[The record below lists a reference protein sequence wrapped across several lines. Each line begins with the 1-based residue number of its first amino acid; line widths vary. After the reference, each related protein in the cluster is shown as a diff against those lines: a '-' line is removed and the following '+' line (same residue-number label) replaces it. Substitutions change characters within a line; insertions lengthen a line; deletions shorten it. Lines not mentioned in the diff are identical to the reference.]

1 MFGVN
6 KKKDA
11 AKAGSIIP
19 TASTHSLNSL
29 VQGTVVEGKV
39 RATNDIRIDGT
50 IKGDLVCDAK
60 VIIGPSGN
68 IEGTIKCQNA
78 VIEGQFNGILTV
90 AELLNIRETA
100 KVVGDV
106 SYGKLIV
113 QSGAVISGSYRVGGE
128 SGGHSSNGNGSH
140 KPSSSDAKKVVTAES
155 ESKAISGKVGEFAKA
170 N

>member
-1 MFGVN
+1 MFGNN
-6 KKKDA
+6 KSKEA
-11 AKAGSIIP
+11 TKAGSIIP
-19 TASTHSLNSL
+19 SASSHSLNSL

-39 RATNDIRIDGT
+39 KATTDIRVDGT
-50 IKGDLVCDAK
+50 IKGDLVCDSK
-60 VIIGPSGN
+60 VIIGPSGV

-78 VIEGQFNGILTV
+78 VIEGSFNGILNV

-106 SYGKLIV
+106 TYGKLIV
-113 QSGAVISGSYRVGGE
+113 QSGAIISGTYKVVGDT
-128 SGGHSSNGNGSH
+128 GHSSSNGHH
-140 KPSSSDAKKVVTAES
+140 KPSSDAKKVVTAES

>member
-1 MFGVN
+1 MFGSN
-6 KKKDA
+6 KNKDA

-19 TASTHSLNSL
+19 SASTHSLNSL

-39 RATNDIRIDGT
+39 KATNDIRIDGT

-60 VIIGPSGN
+60 VIIGPSGA

-78 VIEGQFNGILTV
+78 VIEGRFEGILTV

-100 KVVGDV
+100 KVIGDV

-113 QSGAVISGSYRVGGE
+113 QSGAVISGSYKVVGE
-128 SGGHSSNGNGSH
+128 SSHSNGSY
-140 KPSSSDAKKVVTAES
+140 KSSSPDTKKLVSTES
-155 ESKAISGKVGEFAKA
+155 ESKAISGKASEFAKA

>member
-1 MFGVN
+1 MFGSN
-6 KKKDA
+6 KSKDA

-19 TASTHSLNSL
+19 SASSHSLNSL

-39 RATNDIRIDGT
+39 KATTDIRIDGT
-50 IKGDLVCDAK
+50 IKGDLVCSSK
-60 VIIGPSGN
+60 VIIGPTGV

-78 VIEGQFNGILTV
+78 VVEGSFNGIFQVT
-90 AELLNIRETA
+90 ELLNIRETA
-100 KVVGDV
+100 KVVGEV

-113 QSGAVISGSYRVGGE
+113 QAGAVISGSYKVGGDT
-128 SGGHSSNGNGSH
+128 GHSNGNGAF
-140 KPSSSDAKKVVTAES
+140 KSSGEAKKAVTTES